1 MKLKC
6 LLAYND
12 ITIHLGFLLEEN
24 FIFVNED
31 ECTNIYHI
39 AIKNENN

>member
-12 ITIHLGFLLEEN
+12 ITIHLGFFTRGKFHIL
-24 FIFVNED
+24 NED
-31 ECTNIYHI
+31 ESTNIYHI